1 MKTIEYKTVWFVVK
15 ITNIWTWDEN
25 LKMFVWVEKS
35 RKYTAKR
42 NTEEE
47 ANKDFENLGFSINS
61 NALVQCKDFI
71 IHEKKW
77 IRYIVQCRTI
87 KEEFE
92 TI

>member
-1 MKTIEYKTVWFVVK
+1 MKKTEVWFILK
-15 ITNIWTWDEN
+15 ITSIWEWDEN
-25 LKMFVWVEKS
+25 LKMFVWVEKI
-35 RKYTAKR
+35 REYL
-42 NTEEE
+42 TEYRTTKED
-47 ANKDFENLGFSINS
+47 ANKDFENLGFSINP